1 MRAPRNTPWVVL
13 RETPALIVLD
23 RATNPANRDEDVD
36 DISKFCDQVNQE
48 LEGPQ
53 IAVKLLAHKIQSPQE
68 REALYALAV
77 SRKSLIP
84 QIVCFLERACII

>member
-1 MRAPRNTPWVVL
+1 MARSENSPVKYQTSFGFFS
-13 RETPALIVLD
+13 D

-36 DISKFCDQVNQE
+36 DISKFCDQVNKE

-53 IAVKLLAHKIQSPQE
+53 TAVKLLAHKIQSPQE

-77 SRKSLIP
+77 SCKRLNNHNHTG
-84 QIVCFLERACII
+84 L

>member
-1 MRAPRNTPWVVL
+1 MIL
-13 RETPALIVLD
+13 YFSD

-77 SRKSLIP
+77 CDSS
-84 QIVCFLERACII
+84 FS